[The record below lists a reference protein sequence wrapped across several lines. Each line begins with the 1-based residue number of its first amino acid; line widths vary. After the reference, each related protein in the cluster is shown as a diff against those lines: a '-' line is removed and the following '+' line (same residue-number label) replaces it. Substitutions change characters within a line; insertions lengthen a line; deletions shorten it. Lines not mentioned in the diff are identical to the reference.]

1 MNKNEQ
7 KLSGFNGLYKESI
20 LLVFSESVA
29 SSEGDGT
36 PSIPPSISVYIVR
49 VYSLYLVRVW
59 LAVKGRVPLVYY
71 LVLVF
76 I

>member
-7 KLSGFNGLYKESI
+7 KLSGFNGLFSESI

-36 PSIPPSISVYIVR
+36 PSSLPNIQHPSH
-49 VYSLYLVRVW
+49 SLLKVPVVFYLFNTYFRLRFG
-59 LAVKGRVPLVYY
+59 LAKCN
-71 LVLVF
+71 
-76 I
+76 